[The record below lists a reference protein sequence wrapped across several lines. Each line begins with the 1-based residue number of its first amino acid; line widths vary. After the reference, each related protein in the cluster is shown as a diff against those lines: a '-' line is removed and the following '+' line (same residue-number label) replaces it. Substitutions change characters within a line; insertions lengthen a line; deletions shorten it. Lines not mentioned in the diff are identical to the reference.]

1 MTTTHAK
8 AWASLLVVFL
18 GGVMAGESHAACAD
32 PEASARSFFLS
43 ADARRD
49 DLLAVPGVAVGGSGE
64 LDSFVIQQATRTG
77 YRSLT
82 LAADGAQN
90 DTQNHGIDVV
100 SSSAQIEQGQA
111 QFRACTEQGFLVFA
125 IYVNDQGEVAGAP
138 ADALGA
144 GFDNNYANITPQS
157 NARFGL
163 NFNAQGADETRAII
177 ERQLGRDGV
186 PRLVAELVLTDNVAS
201 VFDFAESQAPVYGFD
216 GADCRV
222 VDRQIIHESG
232 SDCAG
237 QVNPAVQTIERLD
250 DGEWVAV
257 FERGLADAFRSQP
270 GMIYRASIGPDGQAR
285 ETTFVSTRQDR
296 PSRTLSSD
304 PLAPSALAFDL
315 GENVVQGQ
323 VDNPRNTRDIF
334 TFAVPEGAQLTGVFL
349 AEWSAGIDQ
358 GYVFIDDGDTTVV
371 ASAETAG
378 DFLGGAHVSSSLYA
392 PGDNLLDFLAIALQ
406 GGVGFDAPLGPGQYS
421 FTMQQTG
428 SVPSRYALKFVIE

>member
-1 MTTTHAK
+1 
-8 AWASLLVVFL
+8 
-18 GGVMAGESHAACAD
+18 MAGEIHAACAD

-125 IYVNDQGEVAGAP
+125 IYLNDQGEVAGAP

-144 GFDNNYANITPQS
+144 GFDNIYANITPQS

-304 PLAPSALAFDL
+304 PLAPSALAFGL

-428 SVPSRYALKFVIE
+428 PVPSRYALKFVVE